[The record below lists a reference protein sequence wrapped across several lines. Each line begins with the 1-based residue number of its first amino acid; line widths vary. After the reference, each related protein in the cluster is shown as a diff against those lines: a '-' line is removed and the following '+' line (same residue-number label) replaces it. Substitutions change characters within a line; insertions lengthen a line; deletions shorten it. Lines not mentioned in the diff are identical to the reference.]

1 MRRLLLALPLALAG
15 CIDADVALDFTD
27 PDTML
32 GRFDITLSRQLYDM
46 TGGNFC
52 KDGTEALT
60 TDTARCTT
68 ERRVP
73 LAEVLEKG
81 SAALGDGEFATDE
94 GLRIMAID
102 DNRLRVSFDFS
113 KMEQKDKPQDM
124 AGMEGMV
131 RAALAGHSFVFR
143 VKAYRILSTT
153 GTLSAD
159 GKEASHVIP
168 VTAFLDSPP
177 SVGGDFVTE
186 LQLRQVCRFWV
197 FCD

>member
-1 MRRLLLALPLALAG
+1 MRRIALVAALLVSG

-32 GRFDITLSRQLYDM
+32 GLFDITLSRQLHDM
-46 TGGNFC
+46 TGGAFC
-52 KDGTEALT
+52 KDGIETLT
-60 TDTARCTT
+60 PDTARCTT

-73 LAEVLEKG
+73 LADVLEKG
-81 SAALGDGEFATDE
+81 TAALGEGQFAADE
-94 GLRIMAID
+94 GLRIETID

-113 KMEQKDKPQDM
+113 KMPQKDQPQDLQ
-124 AGMEGMV
+124 GMDGMV

-143 VKAYRILSTT
+143 IKAYRILSST
-153 GTLSAD
+153 GTISAD
-159 GKEASHVIP
+159 GSETTKVIP
-168 VTAFLDSPP
+168 VTAFLDQPP